1 MDGKDKIPVQ
11 ADGEAWLQ
19 DPGVITISHK
29 NKARMVIR
37 DKVRVHKI
45 DPHFSTYL
53 CHIPQLFITVV

>member
-37 DKVRVHKI
+37 DKV
-45 DPHFSTYL
+45 L
-53 CHIPQLFITVV
+53 